1 MAASKCEAEFVLQAL
16 RKENV
21 RIDGRALAA
30 YRKMGIRFGDTPGEV
45 EVNFGPTRVLA
56 VCSGEI
62 VVPEASRANE
72 GRITFTVEYG
82 PMASP
87 AFDIGRPTPQAYTAG
102 NLLERLLKGS
112 RAIDAEALCIIGGQK
127 VWSIRVDIRALDDD
141 GNLSDACAVAALAA
155 LLHFR
160 KVEVDVQGDRATV
173 FSERERVPVPLSIH
187 HLPVPVTFALF
198 SPASPAGTPIW
209 VLDPNRLE
217 EAAMSGVLCIA
228 VNQFGELCGIHKPG
242 GCALDYSIV
251 EHCIQ
256 LAVERAKELTE
267 RLTAELEKD
276 QKKRELA
283 ARNVHKRYAD
293 GEILSVE
300 WTKEVMEGAA
310 DWVPAPERAALAP
323 EEAPEVDVLKEDGVI
338 ELEEEELAELD
349 DFAEK
354 ECVDLADDTD
364 DELKD
369 EKDEMKIEDQ
379 FAMPPVDQKKKKRIV
394 KRKAPAPGVEGGADG
409 VEGAGEKRVLKKR
422 KIKKK
427 VPAAAPP
434 A

>member
-1 MAASKCEAEFVLQAL
+1 MGASKCEAEFVLQAL

-30 YRKMGIRFGDTPGEV
+30 YRKMGIRFGDTAGEV

-56 VCSGEI
+56 VCTGEI
-62 VVPEASRANE
+62 VVPEASRPNE
-72 GRITFTVEYG
+72 GRIIFSIDYG

-87 AFDIGRPTPQAYTAG
+87 AFDVGRPTPQAQTAG

-127 VWSIRVDIRALDDD
+127 VWSIRVDVRALDDD

-160 KVEVDVQGDRATV
+160 KVDVEVQGDRAQV
-173 FSERERVPVPLSIH
+173 FTSRERVPVPLSIH
-187 HLPVPVTFALF
+187 HLPVPVSFALF
-198 SPASPAGTPIW
+198 SPATPAAAPTW

-228 VNQFGELCGIHKPG
+228 VNQFGELCGLHKPG
-242 GCALDYSIV
+242 GCPLDYSIV
-251 EHCIQ
+251 EHCIG

-267 RLTAELEKD
+267 RLTEALEADK
-276 QKKRELA
+276 KKREQA

-293 GEILSVE
+293 GELLSVD
-300 WTKEVMEGAA
+300 WTKEVMEAAA
-310 DWVPAPERAALAP
+310 DWVPAPERASLVPSAEAVGVGAAKDDDGIIALDA
-323 EEAPEVDVLKEDGVI
+323 EEM
-338 ELEEEELAELD
+338 AELD
-349 DFAEK
+349 GVAEK
-354 ECVDLADDTD
+354 ECVDLADDTE
-364 DELKD
+364 DEAKD
-369 EKDEMKIEDQ
+369 EKDDMKIEDQ
-379 FAMPPVDQKKKKRIV
+379 FAMPPVVQKKTRKV
-394 KRKAPAPGVEGGADG
+394 KRKAPAPGEAGAD
-409 VEGAGEKRVLKKR
+409 ATGEKRVLKKR

-427 VPAAAPP
+427 VPAVAPP
-434 A
+434 T